1 MQGGFELSVAS
12 THPVYQALAL
22 VQARLFETIAV

>member
-12 THPVYQALAL
+12 THWDHPAY
-22 VQARLFETIAV
+22 R